1 MVQSAMKV
9 TKTEKL
15 LLETL
20 AEMRFGEI
28 YGLELMDEPT
38 TEVVMVTAAQ
48 RSLIRNIWGGMRNIG
63 VLSVH
68 QGDPVLAE
76 VDCKINGFRC
86 RKKYK
91 FPTE

>member
-48 RSLIRNIWGGMRNIG
+48 
-63 VLSVH
+63 
-68 QGDPVLAE
+68 
-76 VDCKINGFRC
+76 
-86 RKKYK
+86 
-91 FPTE
+91 